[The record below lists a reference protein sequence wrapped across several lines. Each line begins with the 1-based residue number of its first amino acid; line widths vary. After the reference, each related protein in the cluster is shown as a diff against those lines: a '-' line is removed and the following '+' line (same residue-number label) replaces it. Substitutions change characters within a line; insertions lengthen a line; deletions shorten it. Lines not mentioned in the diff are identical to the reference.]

1 MKTVVA
7 FFLAV
12 VAIAALS
19 AFCTMHWVSKS
30 NSASSD
36 PHEWLHAQLDLTEK
50 QHEALKP
57 IEERFN
63 ADYGKACAKMCE
75 ARSEL
80 AKAIGAGNADSPE
93 VAAAVHKIHQRMGEL
108 QMLSI
113 RHIFDMRT
121 VLTKEQGDKLLHL
134 AQQNLEEAP

>member
-12 VAIAALS
+12 GAIAALS
-19 AFCTMHWVSKS
+19 AFCTMHWMGKS
-30 NSASSD
+30 HSAPSD

-57 IEERFN
+57 IEARFN
-63 ADYGKACAKMCE
+63 ASYGEAGVKLWE
-75 ARSEL
+75 ARTEL
-80 AKAIGAGNADSPE
+80 AKALDAGDADSPE
-93 VAAAVHKIHQRMGEL
+93 IAAAVHKIHQRMGKL

-113 RHIFDMRT
+113 RHIFEMRT

-134 AQQNLEEAP
+134 AKQNLEEAP